1 MDNLKVMIAGKSSDD
16 PGTLLRGQ
24 HFSQMRKRL
33 QEITD
38 IIVYDSPPLLL
49 VSDPLLLA
57 KYVDLTIIVTEAGS
71 TKRESARRGAE
82 AINKL
87 NNSSA
92 AAVPTKQR
100 TGITGYNYDYGYS
113 SYYGTNGA
121 HGRRSAI
128 IRKLHGIRSVIAF
141 GETVTRRNLNGVRHF
156 GRFAVNSRSTL

>member
-24 HFSQMRKRL
+24 HFSQMRNWL
-33 QEITD
+33 QETTD

-82 AINKL
+82 AINK
-87 NNSSA
+87 
-92 AAVPTKQR
+92 V
-100 TGITGYNYDYGYS
+100 
-113 SYYGTNGA
+113 
-121 HGRRSAI
+121 
-128 IRKLHGIRSVIAF
+128 
-141 GETVTRRNLNGVRHF
+141 E
-156 GRFAVNSRSTL
+156 